1 MINFK
6 SLQSQLENNF
16 SNAHGKVD
24 DAALAA
30 ADGGNM
36 EDFRAFAQASQSMA
50 TATVVMGEGM
60 RAQHGMTKAI
70 IDGIQ

>member
-6 SLQSQLENNF
+6 SVQNQLENNF
-16 SNAHGKVD
+16 SKAHETAN

-30 ADGGNM
+30 AESGNI
-36 EDFRAFAQASQSMA
+36 EDIRAFAQASQSVA

-60 RAQHGMTKAI
+60 RAHHGMTKAI

>member
-6 SLQSQLENNF
+6 SIQSQLENNF
-16 SNAHGKVD
+16 SNAHEKANE
-24 DAALAA
+24 AALAA
-30 ADGGNM
+30 ADSGNI
-36 EDFRAFAQASQSMA
+36 EDIRAFAQASQSVA

-60 RAQHGMTKAI
+60 RAHHGMTKAI